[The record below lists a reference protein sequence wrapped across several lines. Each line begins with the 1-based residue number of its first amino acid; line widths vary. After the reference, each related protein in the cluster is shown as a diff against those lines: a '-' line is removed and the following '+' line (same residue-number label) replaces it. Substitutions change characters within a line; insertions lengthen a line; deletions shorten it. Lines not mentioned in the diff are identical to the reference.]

1 VRDFGDLQFK
11 PGEYVEDFA
20 LHITTLR
27 NQLCALSDK
36 VNEKEEIKKLLHSVP
51 EHLKQVAI
59 SIETLLDL
67 NSMTIEEAI
76 GHLRAVEGRKKK
88 TSNQAKDGRLLL
100 TEEEW
105 LAHLKVHEGE
115 WSSDGRGSRGRERG
129 DSDRSLHG
137 ESQEEGVR
145 RPKATDVCQAYGKLG
160 HWAKKMGQTHLG
172 EEEEGRLMLVKT
184 SEFRADARLTKFKY
198 LPSPSATILSPA
210 ISPSPR
216 DFVHLIEEKVIAQ
229 LGQEEEGR
237 STAKRVVNT
246 GTTNHMT
253 GARTAFIEL
262 NINVW
267 GTIRFGDGS
276 MVRIE
281 GCDTIIFSYKND
293 EHRVF
298 IGIYYIPKLKANII
312 SVGQLDEAG
321 YDVHISSSTM

>member
-20 LHITTLR
+20 LHITTLG

-51 EHLKQVAI
+51 EHLKQVVI

-115 WSSDGRGSRGRERG
+115 WSSDGHGCRGRERG
-129 DSDRSLHG
+129 GSGRSLHG

-145 RPKATDVCQAYGKLG
+145 RPKATDVCWAYGKLG
-160 HWAKKMGQTHLG
+160 HWAKECKSKAKKTGQTHLG
-172 EEEEGRLMLVKT
+172 GGGGKK
-184 SEFRADARLTKFKY
+184 RA
-198 LPSPSATILSPA
+198 
-210 ISPSPR
+210 
-216 DFVHLIEEKVIAQ
+216 
-229 LGQEEEGR
+229 G
-237 STAKRVVNT
+237 
-246 GTTNHMT
+246 
-253 GARTAFIEL
+253 
-262 NINVW
+262 
-267 GTIRFGDGS
+267 
-276 MVRIE
+276 
-281 GCDTIIFSYKND
+281 
-293 EHRVF
+293 
-298 IGIYYIPKLKANII
+298 
-312 SVGQLDEAG
+312 
-321 YDVHISSSTM
+321 